1 MNKTKRTG
9 FGSVMKLLQCFN
21 LAAIC
26 ALAVW
31 HAYAFYLH
39 QAMSREARP
48 AVIEFQFLPA
58 HQQNTPRIIT

>member
-1 MNKTKRTG
+1 MNKTQGTG
-9 FGSVMKLLQCFN
+9 FGSFMKLMQCFN
-21 LAAIC
+21 IAAIC

-58 HQQNTPRIIT
+58 HQQNAPKIIT

>member
-1 MNKTKRTG
+1 MNKTKITG
-9 FGSVMKLLQCFN
+9 LGSVMKLLQCFN
-21 LAAIC
+21 IAAIC